1 MSNFKILFTRH
12 NFTTDFYLED
22 IANSCTVFTCHN
34 RKIKK
39 LLPPKIETIS
49 VTYQPWY
56 VGMFVNYFNLH
67 KMYPQY
73 IPDLQNILKRNT
85 ITHVVTPDIY
95 DFIFSQSVRYE
106 KKNPNIKLYV
116 WSETRQW
123 PNFWLSRWVMYG
135 FWWYFKRNIQKV
147 EKVFV
152 FTNQGKQFFNKN
164 APEVA
169 VEVMPAPIDINL
181 FYPEVEK
188 LYVPQER
195 LRIIMN
201 ARYIPLKEHRT
212 FFDALLLLKKRQIAF
227 SVSLIGRGGH
237 LQGELEEYAKQ
248 LGISESIS
256 WLEPV
261 AMEELQAIYS
271 AHDVLVLA
279 SNREAIGMV
288 VPEAMACGLATVTS
302 RAVGANTYVEEGK
315 TGLIFETGN
324 AAALADALE
333 KLAEKAIVQAY
344 GQAAAKVI
352 REEYSVEVLGAKLLN
367 ALE

>member
-1 MSNFKILFTRH
+1 MSIFFTKH
-12 NFTTDFYLED
+12 NLTNDSYISYLTENVKVICAHHSRSLTGKPSGAD
-22 IANSCTVFTCHN
+22 I
-34 RKIKK
+34 
-39 LLPPKIETIS
+39 EQ
-49 VTYQPWY
+49 VTYQPAI
-56 VGMFVNYFNLH
+56 VGKIFSRL
-67 KMYPQY
+67 KIQSMYPQY
-73 IPDLQNILKRNT
+73 ISNLSGLLSKNKAEI
-85 ITHVVTPDIY
+85 IVTPDIY
-95 DFIFSQSVRYE
+95 DFIFSQAVRYQ
-106 KKNPNIKLYV
+106 KKNPNTKLYV

-188 LYVPQER
+188 LYVPQGR

-237 LQGELEEYAKQ
+237 LQGELEEYTKQ